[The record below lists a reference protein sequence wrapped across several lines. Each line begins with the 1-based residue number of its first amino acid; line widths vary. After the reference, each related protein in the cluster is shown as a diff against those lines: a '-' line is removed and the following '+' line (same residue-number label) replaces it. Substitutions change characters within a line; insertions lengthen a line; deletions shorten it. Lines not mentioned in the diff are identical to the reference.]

1 MVAEYIGFKLIPFL
15 SLINGDGNVRANLIA
30 EFTGI
35 AFIRIVVAGYPDSAQ
50 ILFFRQV
57 DILLGTRIDTQAASF
72 APIGV
77 DNDFS
82 F

>member
-1 MVAEYIGFKLIPFL
+1 LRF
-15 SLINGDGNVRANLIA
+15 INSDGNVRANLVA
-30 EFTGI
+30 EFAGI
-35 AFIRIVVAGYPDSAQ
+35 ALIRIIVAGYPDSAQ
-50 ILFFRQV
+50 ILFFRQM
-57 DILLGTRIDTQAASF
+57 DILLGTRIDTQAATF